1 MERHLI
7 ARARLRPRR
16 SAPPMRPAEH
26 EMDHTRTPY
35 LSALRAHLDTQPVRL
50 NTPGHHG
57 GSSGPTL
64 ENLTG
69 ADLRAADIPG
79 LIEGVDRGPSPTPY
93 EEAERLAADAWG
105 AKRSWF
111 VLGGASNAIRTGLI
125 AVRSTTGRI
134 LVQRNCHGSVID
146 GLVLAGFEVL
156 FIDPELDDELG
167 IAHCLTPERVRS
179 ALQADSAIGAVLVIS
194 PTYFGAV
201 PDLRGISAACR
212 EHDAALLVD
221 EAWGSHLA
229 FGRRYPTDALSA
241 GADLVVSSAHKTG
254 GSLEQTALLHL
265 GQSRTVRPDEVER
278 AFRLL
283 DSTSPSALLAA
294 SLDAA
299 RAWLATR
306 GPEALELTLAAR
318 DGVDTR
324 LRGIAGVEVL
334 GQERVGAFG
343 IAELDPLHL
352 CLDVRGT
359 GRSGAWVKEKLERRG
374 VFVELGEGAVVM
386 AVIGAG
392 EDHQAIEPLAAALQ
406 QLHAAP
412 AAQPSPVGARP
423 PRNPGEIVVPRAAF
437 FSAHERVPL
446 EQSKGR
452 VSAETLSV
460 YPPGI
465 PGVVVGEPFDQDS
478 LEVLSTALE
487 RGALVRGASDPSL
500 RSVLVVR

>member
-1 MERHLI
+1 
-7 ARARLRPRR
+7 
-16 SAPPMRPAEH
+16 
-26 EMDHTRTPY
+26 MDPTRTPY
-35 LSALRAHLDTQPVRL
+35 LSALRAHLATHPVRL

-64 ENLTG
+64 EALTG
-69 ADLRAADIPG
+69 ADLRAADIPA
-79 LIEGVDRGPSPTPY
+79 LIEGVDRGRSPTPY

-105 AKRSWF
+105 AERSWF
-111 VLGGASNAIRTGLI
+111 VLGGASNAIRTALI
-125 AVRSTTGRI
+125 SVRSTAERI

-146 GLVLAGFEVL
+146 GLVLAGFEAL
-156 FIDPELDDELG
+156 FIDPEVDDELG

-179 ALQADSAIGAVLVIS
+179 ALQTDPAIGAVLVVS

-201 PDLRGISAACR
+201 PDLRGIAAACG
-212 EHDAALLVD
+212 EYDAALVVD

-229 FGRRYPTDALSA
+229 FGTRYPTDALSA
-241 GADLVVSSAHKTG
+241 GADLVISSAHKTG

-265 GQSRTVRPDEVER
+265 GPSRTVTPDEVER

-299 RAWLATR
+299 RSWLVMQ
-306 GPEALELTLAAR
+306 GSEALELTLAAR
-318 DGVDTR
+318 AEIDAT

-334 GQERVGAFG
+334 GRERVGAFG

-359 GRSGAWVKEKLERRG
+359 GRSGEWVKEELERRG
-374 VFVELGEGAVVM
+374 VLLELGEGAVVM

-392 EDHQAIEPLAAALQ
+392 EEHQAIEPLAAALQ
-406 QLHAAP
+406 QLHP
-412 AAQPSPVGARP
+412 AQVCPPHPSGASP
-423 PRNPGEIVVPRAAF
+423 PRNVGEIVVPRAAF
-437 FSAHERVPL
+437 FAAHERIPL
-446 EQSKGR
+446 EQAEGR
-452 VSAETLSV
+452 VSAETLSI

-465 PGVVVGEPFDQDS
+465 PRVVVGERYDQDS
-478 LEVLSTALE
+478 LEVLTAARE
-487 RGALVRGASDPSL
+487 RGALVRGASDQSL
-500 RSVLVVR
+500 DSVLVVHD